1 MSEIATLE
9 KLELH
14 LAQVITTETA
24 PVAAPAPKAVEPA
37 ASVMNNGSQGSQLE
51 LFFSEIKYSTFVTAP
66 KKPSPRSVREARSSN
81 SSEGAL
87 KYSLKL
93 H

>member
-24 PVAAPAPKAVEPA
+24 PAAAPAPKAP
-37 ASVMNNGSQGSQLE
+37 SVMNNGSQGSQLE

>member
-14 LAQVITTETA
+14 LAQVFTVDTA
-24 PVAAPAPKAVEPA
+24 PAAPAPKAVEPA
-37 ASVMNNGSQGSQLE
+37 PSVMNNGSQGSHLE
-51 LFFSEIKYSTFVTAP
+51 LFFSEIKYSTFVSAP
-66 KKPSPRSVREARSSN
+66 KRPTPRSVREARSSN